1 MCGETRNPEASG
13 AGRITCKA
21 NDTYLQEWY
30 VKPDVCL
37 SLGIFFLQ
45 VLSRGHMGASRHEYK
60 NGFPTRLP
68 YPGELHSD
76 VPVLACLGKQN
87 YDFIF

>member
-21 NDTYLQEWY
+21 NDTYLREWY

-45 VLSRGHMGASRHEYK
+45 VLSRGHMGASRQIQEWISYK
-60 NGFPTRLP
+60 ASLP
-68 YPGELHSD
+68 WGIALGRACTC
-76 VPVLACLGKQN
+76 VPWKTKL
-87 YDFIF
+87 